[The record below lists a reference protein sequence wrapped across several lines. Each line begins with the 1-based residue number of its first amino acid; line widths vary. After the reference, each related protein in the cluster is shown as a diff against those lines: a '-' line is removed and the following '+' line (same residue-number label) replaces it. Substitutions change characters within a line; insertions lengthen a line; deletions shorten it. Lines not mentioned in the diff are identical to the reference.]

1 MTQRTNVVARHQAC
15 NHIVAFPEIQVR
27 ALDRRAGGR
36 DPPSTPDQTRELQAK
51 QLLFITLVTYFL
63 KKTQSSFT
71 HTSIERAR
79 KSDNRNTPLRK
90 KHEYTKSFPTTRTV
104 FVSPSV
110 RLSLHKLTTLPINS
124 RLSHKG

>member
-27 ALDRRAGGR
+27 ALDRRTGGR
-36 DPPSTPDQTRELQAK
+36 DPPITPDQTRELLTKATF
-51 QLLFITLVTYFL
+51 LLSLVTYFL
-63 KKTQSSFT
+63 KKIQSSFT

-90 KHEYTKSFPTTRTV
+90 KHEYTKSFPTPRTV

-110 RLSLHKLTTLPINS
+110 RLSLHKSTTLPIKL
-124 RLSHKG
+124 RACRQ